1 MKINIRALLLVCIC
15 WGCACPA
22 VADNLTPRFA
32 AIRNNQV
39 NMRTGPGEKYPIKWV
54 YKEKHFP
61 VEIIDE
67 YELWRRVKEI
77 DGTTGWIHRTQL
89 SSARYGLILED
100 TALTQKPNDTSKVIA
115 IAGKGTIG
123 KIMKCPKKSDFCQLD
138 FGKAKGWTRKINF
151 YGVYPNEE
159 ID

>member
-1 MKINIRALLLVCIC
+1 MKIKLIVLILCALCVCVC
-15 WGCACPA
+15 MA
-22 VADNLTPRFA
+22 ADNDFTQRFA
-32 AIRNNQV
+32 TLRNNQV

-67 YELWRRVKEI
+67 YELWRQVKEI

-100 TALTQKPNDTSKVIA
+100 TTITHKPNDTSKVVA
-115 IAGKGTIG
+115 ITGKGTIG
-123 KIMKCPKKSDFCQLD
+123 KILKCPKKSDFCQLD
-138 FGKAKGWTRKINF
+138 FDKVKGWTRKSNF
-151 YGVYPNEE
+151 YGVYANEI

>member
-1 MKINIRALLLVCIC
+1 MKVNLTALLICTCLGGMCI
-15 WGCACPA
+15 A
-22 VADNLTPRFA
+22 ADNDFNTRFA
-32 AIRNNQV
+32 TIRNNQV

-54 YKEKHFP
+54 YQEKHFP

-67 YELWRRVKEI
+67 YELWRQVKEI

-100 TALTQKPNDTSKVIA
+100 TTLTHKPNDTSKVVA

-123 KIMKCPKKSDFCQLD
+123 KILKCPQKSDFCQLD
-138 FGKAKGWTRKINF
+138 FDKAKGWTRKSNF
-151 YGVYPNEE
+151 YGVYANEI

>member
-1 MKINIRALLLVCIC
+1 MKINLCALLIC
-15 WGCACPA
+15 ACLGCACA
-22 VADNLTPRFA
+22 AADNEFTARFA
-32 AIRNNQV
+32 SMRNSQV

-54 YKEKHFP
+54 YKEKHYP

-67 YELWRRVKEI
+67 YELWRQVREI

-100 TALTQKPNDTSKVIA
+100 TTLTHKPNDTSKVVA

-123 KIMKCPKKSDFCQLD
+123 KILKCPKKSDFCQLD
-138 FGKAKGWTRKINF
+138 FDKAKGWTRKSNF
-151 YGVYPNEE
+151 YGVYANEI

>member
-1 MKINIRALLLVCIC
+1 MKINLAALLICTCLGGMCI
-15 WGCACPA
+15 A
-22 VADNLTPRFA
+22 ADNDFNTRFA
-32 AIRNNQV
+32 TIRNNQV

-54 YKEKHFP
+54 YQEKHFP

-67 YELWRRVKEI
+67 YELWRQVKEI

-100 TALTQKPNDTSKVIA
+100 TTLTHKPNDTSKVVA
-115 IAGKGTIG
+115 IAGNGTIG
-123 KIMKCPKKSDFCQLD
+123 KILKCPKKSDFCQLD
-138 FGKAKGWTRKINF
+138 FDKAKGWTRKSNF
-151 YGVYPNEE
+151 YGVYANEI

>member
-1 MKINIRALLLVCIC
+1 MKINLAALLICTCLSGMCI
-15 WGCACPA
+15 A
-22 VADNLTPRFA
+22 ADNDFNTRFA
-32 AIRNNQV
+32 TIRNNQV

-54 YKEKHFP
+54 YQEKHFP

-67 YELWRRVKEI
+67 YELWRQVKEI

-100 TALTQKPNDTSKVIA
+100 TTLTHKPNDTSKVVA

-123 KIMKCPKKSDFCQLD
+123 KILKCPKKSDFCQLD
-138 FGKAKGWTRKINF
+138 FDKAKGWTRKSNF
-151 YGVYPNEE
+151 YGVYANEI